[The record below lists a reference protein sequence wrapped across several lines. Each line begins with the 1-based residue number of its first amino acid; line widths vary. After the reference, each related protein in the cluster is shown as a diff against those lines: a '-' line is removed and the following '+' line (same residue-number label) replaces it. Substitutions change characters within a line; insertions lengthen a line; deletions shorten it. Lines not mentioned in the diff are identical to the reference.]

1 MLWRGVAR
9 GSTLDFQWPASYLI
23 GMINRRLALGA
34 VLLLPAVS
42 RAQSPATAVEGFHAA
57 LLDIMHNATRLGVRG
72 RFDRLAPVMGQV
84 FDLAA
89 MTRIAVGPSWTGFT
103 AGDQAALTEAFSRWS
118 IATYAARFDGF
129 SGESFATQGVQAT
142 ANGDQLVRTV
152 LNRPAGQEPVV
163 LSYLLRQGRVVDVY
177 LTGTISELASR
188 RSEFAGLIREGGAP
202 RLLNELQRRHA
213 ALLG

>member
-1 MLWRGVAR
+1 M
-9 GSTLDFQWPASYLI
+9 
-23 GMINRRLALGA
+23 MKRRMALGA
-34 VLLLPAVS
+34 VLLLPAAGH
-42 RAQSPATAVEGFHAA
+42 AQPSPTAAVEGFHAT
-57 LLDIMHNATRLGVRG
+57 LLDIMRNAARLGVRG

-89 MTRIAVGPSWTGFT
+89 MTRIAVGPPWTGFT
-103 AGDQAALTEAFSRWS
+103 AADQVALTEAFSRWS

-129 SGESFATQGVQAT
+129 SGESFETRGVQAT

-152 LNRPAGQEPVV
+152 LNRTGGQEPVV

-202 RLLNELQRRHA
+202 RLLAELQRRQA